1 MSSPQSRA
9 IVKVLFSIQSFL
21 IMATSTE
28 DKKAYKAKVKA
39 QIDKLDA
46 QLDELKA
53 KAQQAKADATI
64 QYHEKIEE
72 LQAKRDDANEK
83 FKKLQEAGEEA
94 WEDIR
99 TGFEKAWSDVE
110 NAFKQAS
117 EKFNS

>member
-9 IVKVLFSIQSFL
+9 IVKVLFSIKSFL

-28 DKKAYKAKVKA
+28 DRQAYKDKVKA

-53 KAQQAKADATI
+53 KGQQAKADAAI

-83 FKKLQEAGEEA
+83 FKKLQEASGEA
-94 WEDIR
+94 WEDIQS
-99 TGFEKAWSDVE
+99 GFEKAWGDLES
-110 NAFKQAS
+110 AFKQAS